1 MSIPSLKNIYWV
13 FLYLSIDIIFFCA
26 IILLIGIYLERR
38 TQIGKYVYVR
48 DKKNLPHEP
57 GRWDK
62 RKQLAAVTTY
72 LATGSIAETSRICNI
87 PYRTV
92 QSWKLDS
99 DWWQQTIDE
108 IQSGE
113 NQKTDVKMS
122 KVIDKTLEMLMSR
135 IEEGDYQYDQKTGRL
150 VKVPLKARD
159 LERISSGLFDKRQL
173 IRKQPTNIKQ
183 SDLNQADRL
192 LKLAEQFAKFTTGKE
207 KAPELIDEYI
217 VEGEWEEVKEYKGKE
232 LPTSTE
238 EE

>member
-1 MSIPSLKNIYWV
+1 MGTW
-13 FLYLSIDIIFFCA
+13 
-26 IILLIGIYLERR
+26 
-38 TQIGKYVYVR
+38 KYVR
-48 DKKNLPHEP
+48 LKKTQPHEP
-57 GRWDK
+57 GFWNK
-62 RKQLAAVTTY
+62 KKQLEAVTTF
-72 LATGSIAETSRICNI
+72 LATGSIAETSRLINV

-99 DWWQQTIDE
+99 DWWPELVNE

-113 NQKTDVKMS
+113 NQKTDNKMS

-173 IRKQPTNIKQ
+173 IRKQPTNIKV

-192 LKLAEQFAKFTTGKE
+192 LKLAEQFAQFSGKTKQLE
-207 KAPELIDEYI
+207 DDRDQYSEGDFETIIEETPHG
-217 VEGEWEEVKEYKGKE
+217 VQGTRQEGEVNDA
-232 LPTSTE
+232 LPNE
-238 EE
+238 REA